1 MKYIK
6 TFENLTQAKSIIAK
20 KMEGYEKLKTLLA
33 KNLGYIGK
41 FTEYLFNENV
51 PYDSL
56 VELYNML
63 LELKSRGQA
72 INISELKYEKV
83 LDTIEKTKNELS
95 VRTLINQF
103 PSDQKNLARELV
115 KKNASNFQLLLKA
128 SKIEDISA
136 FISKISRYKSESELK
151 TALQLFSRNRM
162 NSKEKVLEYVKNSKS
177 SKVTLDKGELLIIHV
192 GAFDDMKV
200 LGSDSSWCI
209 LGQHMWNTYTKDR
222 FQFIMYDYSLSEFE
236 TKFKIG
242 FTLNSNGTIHAAH
255 DILDSG
261 ARDYLVAKLT
271 ENDISLTSLIPKNEL
286 VEVPVNTINS
296 RTTITNLKLWSKNCK
311 LEQIPEFITKV
322 MSYGGFNSQSKR
334 DVLDTLF
341 NRFFLNKP
349 FVLEAD
355 LKSAV
360 SGKSWDSK
368 TQVDVI
374 LKNLDG
380 IKTLRTKFIDTNK
393 FSITPHDNEESIK
406 KKLEIIKDEI
416 IVRDVSLQSFHG
428 RAYYYLPGSS
438 RGYRIENESLLT
450 IISDK
455 LNKIYESG
463 DLEFQSNFYD
473 TMAVFN
479 AILNRTNLNSEI
491 EKYITERTKKRWH
504 MVLNL
509 PIDIDQGI
517 SDISANSV
525 NLILKKQ
532 PEKPIYLGYYN
543 VPLAEKI
550 TQHLKDFNLTFR
562 INLQDVK
569 KILRNKD
576 SFLESTTILNLLK
589 KFPRNLSN
597 GLSVEEGKIKVV
609 IE

>member
-103 PSDQKNLARELV
+103 PSDQKNLAREMV
-115 KKNASNFQLLLKA
+115 KKNASNFQLFLKA
-128 SKIEDISA
+128 SKIDDISA
-136 FISKISRYKSESELK
+136 FISKISRHKSESELK

-177 SKVTLDKGELLIIHV
+177 SKVTLDKGELLIIYV

-209 LGQHMWNTYTKDR
+209 LLQHMWNTYTKDR

-261 ARDYLVAKLT
+261 ARDYLVAKLA

-286 VEVPVNTINS
+286 VEVPVDRINS

-322 MSYGGFNSQSKR
+322 MSYGGFNSPSKR
-334 DVLDTLF
+334 DVLETLF

-349 FVLEAD
+349 FVLEDD

-463 DLEFQSNFYD
+463 GLEFKTNFYD

-504 MVLNL
+504 MILNL

-517 SDISANSV
+517 SDINANSV
-525 NLILKKQ
+525 NLIIKKQ

-543 VPLAEKI
+543 VPIAEKI
-550 TQHLKDFNLTFR
+550 TQHLKDFDLTFR

-576 SFLESTTILNLLK
+576 SFLECTTILNLLK

>member
-6 TFENLTQAKSIIAK
+6 TFENLNQAKSIIAK

-56 VELYNML
+56 VELYNIL

-162 NSKEKVLEYVKNSKS
+162 NSKEKVLEYVNNSKS

-261 ARDYLVAKLT
+261 ARDYLVGKLT

-311 LEQIPEFITKV
+311 LEQIPQFITKV
-322 MSYGGFNSQSKR
+322 MSYGGFASASKR
-334 DVLDTLF
+334 DILNKLF
-341 NRFFLNKP
+341 DRFFLNKT
-349 FVLEAD
+349 FILESD

-360 SGKSWDSK
+360 SGASWDSK

-374 LKNLDG
+374 LKNIDV
-380 IKTLRTKFIDTNK
+380 IPILRSKFIDTNK
-393 FSITPHDNEESIK
+393 FTTPRNVSEEFIR
-406 KKLEIIKDEI
+406 KKLEIIKDDI
-416 IVRDVSLQSFHG
+416 IARDINIHQFL
-428 RAYYYLPGSS
+428 GSVYNLTNF
-438 RGYRIENESLLT
+438 RFTIINESLLKT
-450 IISDK
+450 ISDK

-463 DLEFQSNFYD
+463 GIEFKTDFYEI
-473 TMAVFN
+473 MAVFN
-479 AILNRTNLNSEI
+479 AMLNRTNLNSEI
-491 EKYITERTKKRWH
+491 EKYITDRTKKRWY
-504 MVLNL
+504 MLLNL
-509 PIDIDQGI
+509 PIDIDKGI
-517 SDISANSV
+517 YDFTVNSV
-525 NLILKKQ
+525 KLIEKKQ
-532 PEKPIYLGYYN
+532 PENRIYLSYHY
-543 VPLAEKI
+543 VHIAEEI
-550 TQHLKDFNLTFR
+550 TKHLKDFNLTFK
-562 INLQDVK
+562 ISIEDVK
-569 KILRNKD
+569 KILRKRD
-576 SFLESTTILNLLK
+576 SFAECTTVLNLLG
-589 KFPRNLSN
+589 KFPRSLSR

>member
-6 TFENLTQAKSIIAK
+6 TFENLNQAKSIIAK

-41 FTEYLFNENV
+41 FTEYLFNENI

-162 NSKEKVLEYVKNSKS
+162 NSKEKVLEYINNSKS

-261 ARDYLVAKLT
+261 ARDYLVGKLI

-311 LEQIPEFITKV
+311 LEQIPQFITKV
-322 MSYGGFNSQSKR
+322 MSYGGFASASKR
-334 DVLDTLF
+334 DILNKLF
-341 NRFFLNKP
+341 DRFFLNKT
-349 FVLEAD
+349 FILESD

-360 SGKSWDSK
+360 SGASWDSK

-374 LKNLDG
+374 LKNIDV
-380 IKTLRTKFIDTNK
+380 IPILRSKFIDTNK
-393 FSITPHDNEESIK
+393 FTTPRNVSEEFIR
-406 KKLEIIKDEI
+406 KKLEIIKDDI
-416 IVRDVSLQSFHG
+416 IARDINIHQFL
-428 RAYYYLPGSS
+428 GSVYNLTNF
-438 RGYRIENESLLT
+438 RFTIINESLLKT
-450 IISDK
+450 ISDK

-463 DLEFQSNFYD
+463 GIEFKTDFYEI
-473 TMAVFN
+473 MAVFN
-479 AILNRTNLNSEI
+479 AMLNRTNLNSEI
-491 EKYITERTKKRWH
+491 EKYITDRTKKRWY
-504 MVLNL
+504 MLLNL
-509 PIDIDQGI
+509 PIDIDKGI
-517 SDISANSV
+517 SDFTVYSV
-525 NLILKKQ
+525 KLIEKKQ
-532 PEKPIYLGYYN
+532 PENRIYLSYQY
-543 VPLAEKI
+543 VRIAEEI
-550 TQHLKDFNLTFR
+550 TKHLKDFNLTFK
-562 INLQDVK
+562 ISLEDVK
-569 KILRNKD
+569 KIIRNRD
-576 SFLESTTILNLLK
+576 SFAECTTVLTLLG
-589 KFPRNLSN
+589 KFPRSLSR

>member
-6 TFENLTQAKSIIAK
+6 TFENLNQAKSIIAK

-41 FTEYLFNENV
+41 FTEYLFNENI

-162 NSKEKVLEYVKNSKS
+162 NSKEKVLEYINNSKS

-261 ARDYLVAKLT
+261 ARDYLVGKLI

-311 LEQIPEFITKV
+311 LEQIPQFITKV
-322 MSYGGFNSQSKR
+322 MSYGGFASASKR
-334 DVLDTLF
+334 DILNKLF
-341 NRFFLNKP
+341 DRFFLNKT
-349 FVLEAD
+349 FILESD

-360 SGKSWDSK
+360 SGASWDSK

-374 LKNLDG
+374 LKNIDV
-380 IKTLRTKFIDTNK
+380 IPILRSKFIDTNK
-393 FSITPHDNEESIK
+393 FTTPRNVSEEFIR
-406 KKLEIIKDEI
+406 KKLEIIKDDI
-416 IVRDVSLQSFHG
+416 IARDINIHQFL
-428 RAYYYLPGSS
+428 GSVYNLTNF
-438 RGYRIENESLLT
+438 RFTIINESLLKT
-450 IISDK
+450 ISDK

-463 DLEFQSNFYD
+463 GIEFKTDFYEI
-473 TMAVFN
+473 MAVFN
-479 AILNRTNLNSEI
+479 AMLNRTNLNSEI
-491 EKYITERTKKRWH
+491 EKYITDRTKKRWY
-504 MVLNL
+504 MLLNL
-509 PIDIDQGI
+509 PIDIDKGI
-517 SDISANSV
+517 SDFTVYSV
-525 NLILKKQ
+525 KLIEKKQ
-532 PEKPIYLGYYN
+532 PENRIYLSYQY
-543 VPLAEKI
+543 VRIAEEI
-550 TQHLKDFNLTFR
+550 TKHLKDFNLTFK
-562 INLQDVK
+562 ISIEDVK
-569 KILRNKD
+569 KILRKRD
-576 SFLESTTILNLLK
+576 SFAECTTVLNLLG
-589 KFPRNLSN
+589 KFPRSLSR